1 MNEYSSLG
9 TGEWSIYGKT
19 LVCYVEKHSFT
30 TRHQVDWAGEGFLC
44 PCQSVKW
51 KGGFL
56 KLEILRQTAVQDA
69 VVLGK
74 PDWSGCCCTSVSFL
88 WDPHQVA
95 AELVL
100 WEVRQLCQEEAAEH
114 PPLSCE
120 PFFFFASLGTFWV
133 KILKKTKKKVQL
145 VCYL

>member
-1 MNEYSSLG
+1 M
-9 TGEWSIYGKT
+9 
-19 LVCYVEKHSFT
+19 
-30 TRHQVDWAGEGFLC
+30 
-44 PCQSVKW
+44 KW

-120 PFFFFASLGTFWV
+120 PFFFLCQLRNFLS
-133 KILKKTKKKVQL
+133 KNSEKDQKKSTAGMLFIAKTMKNDFPGQTTCL
-145 VCYL
+145 V